1 MNISLDFKTGVVT
14 VNRCGQIT
22 RLDLSKTADIE
33 LYKLA
38 VQQMHTLSAFHKA
51 MTTSEVEKELME
63 FA

>member
-22 RLDLSKTADIE
+22 RLDLSKSADVE